1 MELLNKVEENLE
13 AVEFDFAVEEL
24 EEVVTP
30 GSGFGCNC

>member
-1 MELLNKVEENLE
+1 MLEKMEQNQEV
-13 AVEFDFAVEEL
+13 VEFDFDEEQL